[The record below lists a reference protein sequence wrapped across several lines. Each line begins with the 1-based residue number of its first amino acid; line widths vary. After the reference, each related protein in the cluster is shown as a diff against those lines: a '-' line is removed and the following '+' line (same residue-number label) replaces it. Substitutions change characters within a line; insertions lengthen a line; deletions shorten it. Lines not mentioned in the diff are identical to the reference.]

1 MPTKEI
7 FIVLGIIILVV
18 IIYAIFSS
26 TTATLSHLKD
36 ATQSQVISA
45 KKLPRNNDTSNYTY
59 SLWFFVNEWNYKVG
73 EPKTILSRVDNHKNP
88 CPSMTLGEYQNDLT
102 IAVTCYKNKASDPD
116 GGKSKKDYT
125 VFPCTIDN
133 VPLQRWVN
141 LLISLNGRTL
151 DVYLDGKLVRT
162 CVLPGVAKVA
172 AASDVVLSPNGGF
185 NGWTSKVQYWAN
197 STNPQEAWNIYKSG
211 YGGSALGN
219 LLNKY
224 RIKIAFLE
232 DNIEQSSFEL

>member
-1 MPTKEI
+1 
-7 FIVLGIIILVV
+7 
-18 IIYAIFSS
+18 
-26 TTATLSHLKD
+26 
-36 ATQSQVISA
+36 
-45 KKLPRNNDTSNYTY
+45 
-59 SLWFFVNEWNYKVG
+59 
-73 EPKTILSRVDNHKNP
+73 
-88 CPSMTLGEYQNDLT
+88 MTLGEYQNDLT
-102 IAVTCYKNKASDPD
+102 IAVTCYKNKEADPD
-116 GGKSKKDYT
+116 SGKSKGDYI
-125 VFPCTIDN
+125 VFPCTVDN

-162 CVLPGVAKVA
+162 CVLPGVAKVS
-172 AASDVVLSPNGGF
+172 AASDIVLSPNGGF